1 LRELTTKDRQR
12 FSDLLALK
20 QADGKRF
27 SVEFAPSRAAGELGH
42 LIFDRIFPLVIKLC
56 MDETGHLF
64 IAFAFLGADEERVK
78 TLAPFTES

>member
-1 LRELTTKDRQR
+1 LAQR
-12 FSDLLALK
+12 SHAHALVMSASK
-20 QADGKRF
+20 GK
-27 SVEFAPSRAAGELGH
+27 
-42 LIFDRIFPLVIKLC
+42 KLY